1 MTTTHPYLDQGI
13 KILKTRLHSTSVI
26 PPAGAN
32 SSCCPFIT
40 ISREAGAGATVL
52 GQQLV
57 PLLNEQMIEEG
68 RSWIFFD
75 EDLITHALTKHHL
88 PERLAEYLPEDRV
101 SEIKALIDELV
112 GLHPPV
118 WELEHKVSEAI
129 VQLAQL
135 GCVILT
141 GRASNL
147 ITRTLPGGLHLRLV
161 AAMEARIQRMMK
173 IKNCDA
179 GMAKHTLLG
188 SDQARSRY
196 AQTNFQQDIEDP
208 HNYDLVINTDL
219 ITPACAAHLVMHTLR
234 GRIQAFAPQTAP
246 AVRSPQPAAS

>member
-13 KILKTRLHSTSVI
+13 KILKTRLQTSTVT
-26 PPAGAN
+26 PAAGVSYRN
-32 SSCCPFIT
+32 CPFIT
-40 ISREAGAGATVL
+40 ICREAGAGATAL

-57 PLLNEQMIEEG
+57 PLLNEQMGGEAL
-68 RSWIFFD
+68 SWVFFD

-88 PERLAEYLPEDRV
+88 PERLAEYLPEDRI
-101 SEIKALIDELV
+101 SEIKALIGELV

-129 VQLAQL
+129 LQLAQL

-147 ITRTLPGGLHLRLV
+147 ITRALPGGLHLRLV
-161 AAMEARIQRMMK
+161 ASMESRIQRMMK

-179 GMAKHTLLG
+179 SMAKSALLN
-188 SDQARSRY
+188 SDQARYRY
-196 AQTNFQQDIEDP
+196 VQTNFRQDVGDA
-208 HNYDLVINTDL
+208 HNYDLVINTDH
-219 ITPACAAHLVMHTLR
+219 IKAACAAQLVVHTLR
-234 GRIQAFAPQTAP
+234 ERIQALAQQTA
-246 AVRSPQPAAS
+246 ASA